1 VFGIPGDDL
10 SILKALEG
18 HNVARCRQGPAQ
30 RDVHGDRYA
39 LASRKLGVCIVGK
52 GPAVTNT
59 LTGVLESRA
68 SCAPVMVVAVGTARI
83 ASARARSRSST
94 KSR

>member
-1 VFGIPGDDL
+1 MSQALSAWAEVARFIEAAGTNPVFGIPGDDL

-18 HNVARCRQGPAQ
+18 HNVTFVVAKDQ
-30 RDVHGDRYA
+30 RNAMFMATGYA

-59 LTGVLESRA
+59 LTCVL
-68 SCAPVMVVAVGTARI
+68 
-83 ASARARSRSST
+83 
-94 KSR
+94 